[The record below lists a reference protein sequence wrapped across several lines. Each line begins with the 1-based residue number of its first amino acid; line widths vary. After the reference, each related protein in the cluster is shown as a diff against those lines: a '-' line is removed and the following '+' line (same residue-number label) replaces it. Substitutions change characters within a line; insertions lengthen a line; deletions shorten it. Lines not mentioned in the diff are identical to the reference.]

1 MLKSMTGY
9 GRVVRSTNSG
19 AMQLEIKCVN
29 SKFCDINLRLPRA
42 LSSCEIPFRAVL
54 QEKLSRGK
62 IEAVL
67 EVRFSKPPQTPVLN
81 RSNFISCLNVLDQ
94 MKTLG
99 GLSDPINLSHLLSF
113 NDLVEYETDR
123 NLGETEKD
131 ALILLNEAIDALDAM
146 RQREGQNL
154 ETSLRAQ
161 LTRLEA
167 YTKSVDEAKDL
178 VFSYW
183 LERFKGR
190 VAEFVQNQAD
200 AGERVIQEAAIFAEK
215 ADIKEEIDRI
225 FSHCRQFL
233 SIMENEYPCGKKLD
247 FLCQELYR
255 EFNTVASKSQKAEI
269 INTVIKAKSTVDSI
283 REQLQN
289 IV

>member
-1 MLKSMTGY
+1 MTGY
-9 GRVVRSTNSG
+9 GRVSRSTNTG
-19 AMQLEIKCVN
+19 VMQFEIKCVN
-29 SKFCDINLRLPRA
+29 SKFCDINIRLPRV
-42 LSSCEIPFRAVL
+42 LSHCEIPFRALL

-81 RSNFISCLNVLDQ
+81 RSNFISWLNVLDQ

-123 NLGETEKD
+123 NLEETEKE
-131 ALILLNEAIDALDAM
+131 ALTLLNDGIDALDVM
-146 RQREGQNL
+146 RQREGANL
-154 ETSLRAQ
+154 EASLHAQ
-161 LTRLEA
+161 LARVETYA
-167 YTKSVDEAKDL
+167 KSIDGAKGL

-190 VAEFVQNQAD
+190 IAEFVQNQANAD
-200 AGERVIQEAAIFAEK
+200 DRVIQEAAIFAEK
-215 ADIKEEIDRI
+215 ADIKEEVDRI

-233 SIMENEYPCGKKLD
+233 NIMGNEYPCGKKLD

-269 INTVIKAKSTVDSI
+269 INTVIEAKSAVDSI